1 MNKDEYL
8 EKLSTYI
15 RKEIPADEYNNV
27 MEYYSEYFADAGPD
41 KEQDVIVELGNP
53 EDIAKSVIAEYRG
66 KNPSDI
72 YVEKPRKKGIPVG
85 LFVAVAIIGLPLWL
99 SLLVVAI
106 CIIAVLFVIAF
117 VVAVSSIAFM
127 LGGAIISG
135 VGIVTAFMS
144 PGNGMVA
151 VGGGFLMIAAGVIL
165 MMLTVLFIML
175 VGRLCNA
182 ISDRK
187 KKGAAK

>member
-85 LFVAVAIIGLPLWL
+85 LFVAVAIIGSPLWL

-144 PGNGMVA
+144 PGYGMVA

>member
-1 MNKDEYL
+1 
-8 EKLSTYI
+8 
-15 RKEIPADEYNNV
+15 

>member
-41 KEQDVIVELGNP
+41 KEQDVIMELGNP

>member
-151 VGGGFLMIAAGVIL
+151 VGGGFLMLAAGVIL

>member
-106 CIIAVLFVIAF
+106 CIIAVLFVVAF
-117 VVAVSSIAFM
+117 AVAVSSIAFM

>member
-85 LFVAVAIIGLPLWL
+85 LFVAVAIIGSPLWL

-106 CIIAVLFVIAF
+106 CIIAVLFVVAF
-117 VVAVSSIAFM
+117 AVAVSSIAFM

>member
-41 KEQDVIVELGNP
+41 KEQDVIMELGNP

-85 LFVAVAIIGLPLWL
+85 LFVAVAIIGSPLWL

-106 CIIAVLFVIAF
+106 CIIAVLFVVAF
-117 VVAVSSIAFM
+117 AVAVSSIAFM

>member
-85 LFVAVAIIGLPLWL
+85 LFVAVAIIGSPLWL

>member
-27 MEYYSEYFADAGPD
+27 MEYYSEYFADARPD

-85 LFVAVAIIGLPLWL
+85 LFVAVAIIGSPLWL

-106 CIIAVLFVIAF
+106 CIIAVLFVVAF
-117 VVAVSSIAFM
+117 AVAVSSIAFM

>member
-41 KEQDVIVELGNP
+41 KEQDVIMELGNP

-106 CIIAVLFVIAF
+106 CIIAVLFVVAF
-117 VVAVSSIAFM
+117 AVAVSSIAFM